1 MFGHRPTDQPPPD
14 PNSRGRATFLN
25 RGRSLVRVRCRNAHS
40 FWSPCPPAR
49 AMCVQSFLPRSAIS
63 RLAVKVLT
71 RWGIR
76 RPKYP
81 QKLHADGEKIA
92 DGRRRWWWRGYE
104 GAEGQHVGQV
114 SLLQHRGFN
123 GPQPNA
129 RNLVHAATVTF
140 APETMGGAAGAGRCT
155 DRRADCAD
163 RCTDR

>member
-25 RGRSLVRVRCRNAHS
+25 RGRSLVRVRFRNAHS
-40 FWSPCPPAR
+40 FWSPCPSAR

-76 RPKYP
+76 RRIQPA
-81 QKLHADGEKIA
+81 KLHADGGKIA

-123 GPQPNA
+123 GPP
-129 RNLVHAATVTF
+129 AA
-140 APETMGGAAGAGRCT
+140 AAFGTAIDVSMLDIMRKPLAANDVDTSREGPIL
-155 DRRADCAD
+155 
-163 RCTDR
+163 